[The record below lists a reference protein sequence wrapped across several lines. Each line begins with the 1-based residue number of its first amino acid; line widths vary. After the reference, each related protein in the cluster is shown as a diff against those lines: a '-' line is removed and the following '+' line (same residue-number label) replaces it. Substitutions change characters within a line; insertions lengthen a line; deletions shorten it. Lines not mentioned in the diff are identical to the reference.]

1 MCSLKEAYFISKWY
15 VPMRDSLLTKEQR
28 KNMHKDIENLGID
41 FQSVYI
47 KMLKKFNEELL
58 EKDNK

>member
-1 MCSLKEAYFISKWY
+1 MCSLKEAYFMSKWY

>member
-15 VPMRDSLLTKEQR
+15 IPMRDSLLTKEQR
-28 KNMHKDIENLGID
+28 KKMHEDIENLGID
-41 FQSVYI
+41 FQSIYI

>member
-58 EKDNK
+58 EKDSK